1 MRGRLRLLIV
11 TLFAALFALLPGPD
25 DATGKPYLG
34 FLRVREWLLD
44 EADSPLGAWRQ
55 DGTLPALQVD
65 LRQSPPI
72 EDPAALAAKSAEYAR
87 TAVEWAAARSQS
99 GPPVHIDPARGTLVL
114 QVHVGQNGVQASLAQ
129 PDGGTKTLAV
139 PFASRSSLIPAALA
153 IGIAVLTEN
162 VLLALL
168 LACLGG
174 AIAFV
179 ASSFAGAEL
188 SLPGIVWQGAQ
199 HFVQDA
205 LWRRSICGDFY
216 LQVTLFVVFL
226 FLSIG
231 VMTRN
236 GGIHGMVA
244 LLQRRVRGPVSAQ
257 LCTFAT
263 GLLIFFDDY
272 SNCLLVGT
280 SMRPLCD
287 QTRVSREKLAWLV
300 DSTAAP
306 VAGLSVFSTWIT
318 YEISQYSAP
327 LSLVTRADGTPYLSS
342 DAYGVFL
349 DTLPYRFYCLF
360 TLAFVFLAIVLRRD
374 FGPMLA
380 AERRARWLG
389 KPFAEGSSLL
399 VRTDSP
405 QNEPAEGIPRRA
417 RNALLPLAVL
427 VFGTIALMV
436 YHGLQATPPA
446 PLLGLGEHL
455 RFLLANADSVRSLL
469 LASASAFAVA
479 VALTL
484 LQRLMTLREL
494 LATSLRALRGLT
506 LPFCVL
512 FLAWTLGHLSHDLG
526 TSHWLTAAARGVM
539 VAAALPLVLFL
550 VAGLIAFATGT
561 SFGAM
566 AILLPNVVVLAHQLG
581 HDSAF
586 AGSAAAGGPALMVLC
601 IGAVLEGAI
610 FGDHCSPIS
619 DTTVLS
625 SLGSQ
630 CDHLAHVRTQLPY
643 ALVTMG
649 TALVCGYVPMALLGP
664 HWWWLALPLGIV
676 VLLAVLLT
684 FGQRADDRPSDGPLA
699 SA

>member
-1 MRGRLRLLIV
+1 MRGRIRLLIV
-11 TLFAALFALLPGPD
+11 ALFAALFALLPGPD

-34 FLRVREWLLD
+34 FLRVREWLLV
-44 EADSPLGAWRQ
+44 ATDSPLGTWQ
-55 DGTLPALQVD
+55 KDGSLPALQVD

-72 EDPAALAAKSAEYAR
+72 EDPAVLAEKSAEYAR
-87 TAVEWAAARSQS
+87 TAVEWAAARSQT
-99 GPPVHIDPARGTLVL
+99 GPPVRVDPARGTLVL
-114 QVHVGQNGVQASLAQ
+114 QVHLGQNGVQASLAQ
-129 PDGGTKTLAV
+129 PDGSTKTLAA
-139 PFASRSSLIPAALA
+139 PFATRAGLIPAALA

-162 VLLALL
+162 VLLALF

-179 ASSFAGAEL
+179 ASSFASAQLGVVEIA
-188 SLPGIVWQGAQ
+188 WQGAQ
-199 HFVQDA
+199 HFVVDA

-216 LQVTLFVVFL
+216 LQITLFVVFL
-226 FLSIG
+226 FMTIG

-244 LLQRRVRGPVSAQ
+244 LLQRFVRGPVSAQ
-257 LCTFAT
+257 LCTFGT

-272 SNCLLVGT
+272 SNCLIAGT

-287 QTRVSREKLAWLV
+287 QARVAREKLAWLV

-327 LSLVTRADGTPYLSS
+327 LSLVTRADGTPYTSN

-360 TLAFVFLAIVLRRD
+360 TLAFVFLVIVLRRD

-380 AERRARWLG
+380 AERRARWQG
-389 KPFAEGSSLL
+389 KPFADGASLM
-399 VRTDSP
+399 VSTDSP
-405 QNEPAEGIPRRA
+405 SSRPAEGVALRA
-417 RNALLPLAVL
+417 RNALLPIAVL
-427 VFGTIALMV
+427 VLGTIGLMV
-436 YHGLQATPPA
+436 YHGIRATPPA
-446 PLLGLGEHL
+446 PLHGFGEQL

-469 LASASAFAVA
+469 FASASAFGVA
-479 VALTL
+479 VVLTL
-484 LQRLMTLREL
+484 LQRLLSVREL
-494 LATSLRALRGLT
+494 LVTSLRALRGLT
-506 LPFCVL
+506 TAFCIL
-512 FLAWTLGHLSHDLG
+512 FLAWTLGHLSQDLG
-526 TSHWLTAAARGVM
+526 TSLWLTAAARGVM
-539 VAAALPLVLFL
+539 AAAALPLVLFL

-586 AGSAAAGGPALMVLC
+586 AGSAAAGGPALMVLS

-625 SLGSQ
+625 SLGCQ
-630 CDHLAHVRTQLPY
+630 CDHLAHVQTQLPY
-643 ALVTMG
+643 ALVTMS
-649 TALVCGYVPMALLGP
+649 TALVCGYLPMALLGP
-664 HWWWLALPLGIV
+664 EWWWLSFVLGLATLGT
-676 VLLAVLLT
+676 VLLV
-684 FGQRADDRPSDGPLA
+684 FGRNPDRDPYRDPDRA
-699 SA
+699 